1 MSYIL
6 DALKKS
12 EEERKRGTVPDLLAV
27 QDAQGQ
33 EQKRLHVWPYLLLA
47 ALVLNAGIFL
57 WWLTPWQATKPAA
70 TAYSTT
76 KQGPLPEK
84 VVNVE
89 SERRKEK
96 PVPAQDAPLMKSVP
110 DKRVNDLQ
118 DRSVQAKAAKQ
129 ERATGTNPPS
139 IVELQES
146 RVIAPS
152 LPQQAPVT
160 SPALPEP
167 KPSAGN
173 GDTGGTTLYN
183 LTELPSTIRQSLP
196 TFSISALIHTG
207 DPASGMVKINGQV
220 MREGEE
226 LSPGLKLE
234 EIISD
239 GVIFRYHNYRFRV
252 GLK

>member
-33 EQKRLHVWPYLLLA
+33 EQKGRHVWPYLLLA
-47 ALVLNAGIFL
+47 ALALNAGIFL
-57 WWLTPWQATKPAA
+57 WWLTPWHATRPTV

-76 KQGPLPEK
+76 KQGPLPERM
-84 VVNVE
+84 VNAE
-89 SERRKEK
+89 SGPRKET
-96 PVPAQDAPLMKSVP
+96 PVPAQDAPLVKSAP
-110 DKRVNDLQ
+110 DKRVSDLQ
-118 DRSVQAKAAKQ
+118 DRSVQTKAAKQ
-129 ERATGTNPPS
+129 EHATVTNPSP
-139 IVELQES
+139 IVEMRES
-146 RVIAPS
+146 RVLAPS
-152 LPQQAPVT
+152 LPPQAPVT

-173 GDTGGTTLYN
+173 GDTGGATLYN
-183 LTELPSTIRQSLP
+183 LTELPLAIRQSLP

-220 MREGEE
+220 MREGQE